1 MKPYFATGRCEHLKH
16 AMEICAAFSLDHPA
30 PHDEH
35 SLLAYSQA
43 LGPALAQLHKVGAEY
58 VSAVQ
63 NLS

>member
-16 AMEICAAFSLDHPA
+16 AVEICAASSLDHPA